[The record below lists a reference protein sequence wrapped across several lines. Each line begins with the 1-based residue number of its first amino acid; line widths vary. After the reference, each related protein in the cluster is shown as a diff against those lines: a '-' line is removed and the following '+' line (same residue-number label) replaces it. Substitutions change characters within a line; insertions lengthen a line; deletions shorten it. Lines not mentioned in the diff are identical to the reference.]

1 MSTFPLYNAMPFAG
15 FLAWTTGFVCNQ
27 SRGDVYGFFVLKQ
40 RYQNNKSVCWQ
51 EADYVGFDSSG
62 NQI

>member
-40 RYQNNKSVCWQ
+40 SGIRITSQF
-51 EADYVGFDSSG
+51 VGKK
-62 NQI
+62 QTM